1 MEKIE
6 EKIGGFEIVRYEFA
20 YVENEPKIIISMI
33 KVLDKKGKYI
43 KFAKLKEVE
52 PYLSKFPISFKIR

>member
-1 MEKIE
+1 MENIE
-6 EKIGGFEIVRYEFA
+6 EKIGGFQIVRYEFK
-20 YVENEPKIIISMI
+20 YVDNEPKIVISMI

-52 PYLSKFPISFKIR
+52 PYLSKFPVSFKNI